1 MKHGKKLSRSQ
12 KEFLA
17 SLGLN
22 PDNYLVERKLQNKIG
37 FINKETNKV
46 INHKT
51 RVELTYIFKTIIE
64 TMEEKHESE
73 IKRYRDSEIE
83 LLLATK
89 KRCKKAR
96 VKTKYKNKI
105 LKIAEKRLAEIER

>member
-1 MKHGKKLSRSQ
+1 MGLIVSNKKYKAALGEIEELKRIIDFQSIALDRLHREI
-12 KEFLA
+12 KE
-17 SLGLN
+17 
-22 PDNYLVERKLQNKIG
+22 
-37 FINKETNKV
+37 KE

-105 LKIAEKRLAEIER
+105 LKIAEKRLLELERQA